1 MKIKSLRDV
10 VIEEMQNDDGYLNFH
25 DCSKIKNVYEKSSI
39 SDKIA
44 IDAIFIRLVGYSLK
58 TLIEKHEN
66 QTEE

>member
-1 MKIKSLRDV
+1 MEIKSLREL

-44 IDAIFIRLVGYSLK
+44 IDAIFIRLVGYSLS
-58 TLIEKHEN
+58 TLLMKYEN
-66 QTEE
+66 QTRE